1 MNESLT
7 MSELVESFEL
17 HEAMDFPMVEY
28 LCENGIYPEEAKRIT
43 VERLEKNPY
52 LMMHNFPITEE
63 TSYDSEESNLLF
75 ECFINA
81 CIDTRANEKLMMEAF
96 LFNQYK
102 VPVTEGIVDTIA
114 DTQAGRFVRR
124 TANTVKQTINP
135 IGQQLMNAVDN
146 IAKWD
151 AEKDRE
157 MVLSDNIILKL
168 RHLFKKILT
177 YAVAKPFIFALI
189 PGGFCG
195 LLLKIVM
202 GVVLFF
208 KKWSD
213 ILLTAKGVVVGHGG
227 DLAPRAKQKLIQ
239 ELELELK
246 MTREKIDDAKAAGD
260 KKAKYELMRV
270 ENKIEM
276 ELGRVKY
283 GARW

>member
-1 MNESLT
+1 MNETLT
-7 MSELVESFEL
+7 PSQVIEGLEL
-17 HEAMDFPMVEY
+17 HNAMELPMVDY
-28 LCENGIYPEEAKRIT
+28 LCENGIYPEEAKSI
-43 VERLEKNPY
+43 VIERLTTNPY
-52 LMMHNFPITEE
+52 LMIHNIPITEE

-75 ECFINA
+75 EFFIDA
-81 CIDTRANEKLMMEAF
+81 CITTRGNEKLMMEAF

-102 VPVTEGIVDTIA
+102 APVSEGIIQTIA
-114 DTQAGRFVRR
+114 DTKAGKFVRR
-124 TANTVKQTINP
+124 AANDIKQTINP
-135 IGQQLMNAVDN
+135 IGQQLMNSVD
-146 IAKWD
+146 ALSKWD

-157 MVLSDNIILKL
+157 MVLSDNILLKL

-177 YAVAKPFIFALI
+177 YAIAKPFVFALI
-189 PGGFCG
+189 PGGFAG

-202 GVVLFF
+202 TVVFFF

-213 ILLTAKGVVVGHGG
+213 ILGTTKNVVVGTAG
-227 DLAPRAKQKLIQ
+227 DMAPRAKAKLIQ

-246 MTREKIDDAKAAGD
+246 MTREKIDDAKASGD